1 MIDSDKDII
10 MEFCIYTQKEVLSD
24 GDLADR
30 LIDIIVDNMSYLF
43 GDDMGS
49 DENRKEWK
57 QNQLMTDDPAWRAVV
72 GVKCGEIL
80 GFIIYTVKNRALSI
94 NEFEIVKTHRRD
106 HVLMIGMLQ
115 TMIAGEYDSFDTIR
129 SYINKRN
136 IESQKNFL
144 RYATSVSETERGYR
158 FVINEEKT
166 ALIKERFRKRENR

>member
-1 MIDSDKDII
+1 MDFYVYS
-10 MEFCIYTQKEVLSD
+10 QKEVLSD
-24 GDLADR
+24 ETFADR

-57 QNQLMTDDPAWRAVV
+57 QYNLMTDDPTWRAVV
-72 GVKCGEIL
+72 GRKNGEII
-80 GFIIYTVKNRALSI
+80 GFIIYEIKERALI
-94 NEFEIVKTHRRD
+94 IREFEIIKTHRRD
-106 HVLMIGMLQ
+106 HVLMIGLLQ
-115 TMIAGEYDSFDTIR
+115 TMIAGEYDAFDEIR

-158 FVINEEKT
+158 FVINKEKT
-166 ALIKERFRKRENR
+166 SLVKERFRRRVHR